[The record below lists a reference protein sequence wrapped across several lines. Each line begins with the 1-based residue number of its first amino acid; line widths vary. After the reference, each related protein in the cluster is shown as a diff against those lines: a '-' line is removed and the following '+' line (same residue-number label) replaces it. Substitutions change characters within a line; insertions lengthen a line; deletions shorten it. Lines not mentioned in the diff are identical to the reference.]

1 MNSTLLIA
9 GEFSPG
15 EVIICKEG
23 NRLPGSHLKD
33 DYLTLVL
40 SGSGGL
46 EELPLCDLHVQIKI
60 NLPVYVFYLLIKVL
74 FCIYLPVK
82 I

>member
-1 MNSTLLIA
+1 MNPTLLIA

-15 EVIICKEG
+15 EVICKEG

-40 SGSGGL
+40 LGSGGL
-46 EELPLCDLHVQIKI
+46 DELPLCDLHAQIKI
-60 NLPVYVFYLLIKVL
+60 NLPICILYLLIKVL